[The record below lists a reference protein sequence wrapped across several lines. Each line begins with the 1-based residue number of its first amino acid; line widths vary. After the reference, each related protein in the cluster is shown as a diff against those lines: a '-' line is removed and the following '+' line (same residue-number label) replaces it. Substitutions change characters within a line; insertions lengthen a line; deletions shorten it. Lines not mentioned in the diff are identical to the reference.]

1 MGHEHEEAERAR
13 IFPPYQVNDDLVAGA
28 APHAVFMHCLPAH
41 RGEEITNEVMDSSR
55 SVVFDQ
61 AESRLHVQKAIMLLL
76 LGGEK
81 TRIPVRSAHA

>member
-1 MGHEHEEAERAR
+1 MGQEQEGEERGK
-13 IFPPYQVNDDLVAGA
+13 IFPPYQVNEELVAGA

-41 RGEEITNEVMDSSR
+41 RGEEITDGIIDSVR

-61 AESRLHVQKAIMLLL
+61 AESRLHAQKAVLTLL

-81 TRIPVRSAHA
+81 NRIPVRSVHA